1 MSAYIGLIIS
11 VGIVAALGGGLLYDG
26 EREGASRGAI
36 SVILL
41 LATIAPVAAFVSQLS
56 LKAPTLPDL
65 PAAEDGE
72 YTEVA
77 REAFCDGIR
86 TLLSE
91 NYSLSE
97 DCFAVK
103 CEGFDFT
110 SMRAE
115 RLTVTLR
122 GAAVRCDPLAVEK
135 FINSYEIG
143 DCHAEIGI

>member
-1 MSAYIGLIIS
+1 VSAYIGLIIS

>member
-1 MSAYIGLIIS
+1 MSTYIGLIIS
-11 VGIVAALGGGLLYDG
+11 VGIVAAIGGGLLYDG
-26 EREGASRGAI
+26 EREGASRTAI

-41 LATIAPVAAFVSQLS
+41 LATIVPVVAFVSQLS
-56 LKAPTLPDL
+56 LKAPTMPELPN
-65 PAAEDGE
+65 ATDGE

>member
-11 VGIVAALGGGLLYDG
+11 VGIVAAIGGGLLYDG
-26 EREGASRGAI
+26 EREDASRTAI

-41 LATIAPVAAFVSQLS
+41 LATIAPAAAFVSQLS
-56 LKAPTLPDL
+56 LTVPTLPNL
-65 PAAEDGE
+65 PTIEDGE

-115 RLTVTLR
+115 HLTVTLR

-143 DCHAEIGI
+143 VCHAEIGI

>member
-1 MSAYIGLIIS
+1 MNAYIGLIIS

>member
-65 PAAEDGE
+65 PVAEDGE

>member
-11 VGIVAALGGGLLYDG
+11 VGIVAAISGGLLYDG

-41 LATIAPVAAFVSQLS
+41 LATIVPVAAFISQVTVS
-56 LKAPTLPDL
+56 LPDL
-65 PAAEDGE
+65 PNLPDATDGE

>member
-11 VGIVAALGGGLLYDG
+11 VGIVAAIGGGLLYDG
-26 EREGASRGAI
+26 EREGVSRGAI

-56 LKAPTLPDL
+56 LKAPTLPNL

-103 CEGFDFT
+103 CEVFDFT

>member
-11 VGIVAALGGGLLYDG
+11 VGIVAAIGGGLLYDG

-56 LKAPTLPDL
+56 LKAPALPDL

>member
-1 MSAYIGLIIS
+1 MSTYIGLIVS
-11 VGIVAALGGGLLYDG
+11 VGIVAAVGGALLYDG
-26 EREGASRGAI
+26 EREGASRTAI
-36 SVILL
+36 SLILL
-41 LATIAPVAAFVSQLS
+41 LAAVAPVAAFVSQLS
-56 LKAPTLPDL
+56 LTAPTLPDL
-65 PAAEDGE
+65 PTIEDGE
-72 YTEVA
+72 YTDVA

-91 NYSLSE
+91 KFSLSE

-122 GAAVRCDPLAVEK
+122 GAALRCDPLAVEK

-143 DCHAEIGI
+143 VCHAEIGI

>member
-1 MSAYIGLIIS
+1 MSTYIGLIIS
-11 VGIVAALGGGLLYDG
+11 VGIVAAVGGALLYDG
-26 EREGASRGAI
+26 EREGASRVAI

-41 LATIAPVAAFVSQLS
+41 LATIAPVVAFVSQLS
-56 LKAPTLPDL
+56 LKAPTMPELPN
-65 PAAEDGE
+65 ATDGE

>member
-11 VGIVAALGGGLLYDG
+11 VGIVAAIGGGLLYDG

-41 LATIAPVAAFVSQLS
+41 LATVAPVAAFVSQLS
-56 LKAPTLPDL
+56 LKAPTMPDL